1 MNLKELKN
9 YFDIVIIDKYN
20 KEIDYLNEQIFLY
33 KQIIEDLEQN
43 KISKIAQKVIYEK
56 YRYELTKYN
65 AQIFLK
71 TIKTDLNILKRRLS
85 IYIEKRKKCRLVV
98 NCLEYKQ
105 IIYNYLMDF
114 IKEELSKENIVGVE
128 LIKTFEEIKKHNLMI
143 RFDKKISTYDLSQV
157 SNMLNMG
164 FEDIEI
170 KYIEETPKV
179 KQQIKQIINLLDSNS
194 FTSVMA
200 SWELQYFSLEEQ
212 DYILKVVLKHYQD
225 KIEDLINILKEEEFY
240 FDIET
245 LKTIKKEYQVYLE
258 RYLFVRNNLDN
269 IKENKE
275 ENNID
280 NTNYLEPLVEITQ
293 ANKLYYA
300 TNEIEPEK
308 SYFVRD
314 LLKIREESLER
325 ILELINNFKNG
336 DISKIKYLNNDMRLL
351 ELKDDQIRII
361 LKRIDSNNYSVQ
373 GVFIKKKDSDPKTY
387 SNINNRPLASIDDE
401 YSREVE
407 NYYMDYI
414 ENNKR
419 SGSRK

>member
-65 AQIFLK
+65 TQIFLK

-170 KYIEETPKV
+170 KYIEVTPKV
-179 KQQIKQIINLLDSNS
+179 QQQIKQIINLLDSNS

-225 KIEDLINILKEEEFY
+225 KIEDLINILKDEEFY

-293 ANKLYYA
+293 ANNLYYA

-314 LLKIREESLER
+314 LLKIREESLES
-325 ILELINNFKNG
+325 ILELINDFKNG

>member
-143 RFDKKISTYDLSQV
+143 RFDEKISTYDLSQV

-170 KYIEETPKV
+170 KYIEVTPKV

-225 KIEDLINILKEEEFY
+225 KIEDLINILKDEEFY

-293 ANKLYYA
+293 ANNLYYA

-336 DISKIKYLNNDMRLL
+336 DISKVKYLANETPSF

-361 LKRIDSNNYSVQ
+361 LKHIKNNNYSVM
-373 GVFIKKKDSDPKTY
+373 GVFIKKSDNNRSAY
-387 SNINNRPLASIDDE
+387 NNILARPLASIDDE

>member
-65 AQIFLK
+65 TQIFLK

-143 RFDKKISTYDLSQV
+143 RFDEKISTYDLSQV

-170 KYIEETPKV
+170 KYIEVTPKV

-336 DISKIKYLNNDMRLL
+336 DISKVKYLANETPSF

-361 LKRIDSNNYSVQ
+361 LKHIKNNNYSVM
-373 GVFIKKKDSDPKTY
+373 GVFIKKSDNNRSAY
-387 SNINNRPLASIDDE
+387 NNILARPLASIDDE

>member
-65 AQIFLK
+65 TQIFLK

-170 KYIEETPKV
+170 KYIEVTPKV

-336 DISKIKYLNNDMRLL
+336 DISKVKYLANETPSF

-361 LKRIDSNNYSVQ
+361 LKHIKNNNYSVM
-373 GVFIKKKDSDPKTY
+373 GVFIKKSDNNRSAY
-387 SNINNRPLASIDDE
+387 NNILARPLASIDDE